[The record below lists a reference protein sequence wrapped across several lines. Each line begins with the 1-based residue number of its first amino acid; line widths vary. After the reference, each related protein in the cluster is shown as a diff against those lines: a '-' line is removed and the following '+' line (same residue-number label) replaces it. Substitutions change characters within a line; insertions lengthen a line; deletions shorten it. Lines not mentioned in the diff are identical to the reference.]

1 MADVLE
7 INAATGERVERDF
20 TPEEAAQRAV
30 DAAAAEAA
38 KAAVEAAE
46 AVRVAARE
54 SAMAKLA
61 LLGLSDV
68 EVAAI
73 IGGSA

>member
-1 MADVLE
+1 MADILI
-7 INAATGERVERDF
+7 INAATGERIERDF
-20 TPEEAAQRAV
+20 TPEEIAQRAV
-30 DAAAAEAA
+30 DAAAAEEARA
-38 KAAVEAAE
+38 AAE
-46 AVRVAARE
+46 QAELERVAARE